1 MEHRSDLEM
10 ILFAGLP
17 PQEADHVRNVIRQ
30 GDEKLL
36 AHKRAVRETTS
47 AQIVELSEADGDT
60 EDAFAS

>member
-17 PQEADHVRNVIRQ
+17 PQEADHVRSVIRQ
-30 GDEKLL
+30 GDAKLL
-36 AHKRAVRETTS
+36 AHKRAVRESGS
-47 AQIVELSEADGDT
+47 AQVIELSEAEGDT